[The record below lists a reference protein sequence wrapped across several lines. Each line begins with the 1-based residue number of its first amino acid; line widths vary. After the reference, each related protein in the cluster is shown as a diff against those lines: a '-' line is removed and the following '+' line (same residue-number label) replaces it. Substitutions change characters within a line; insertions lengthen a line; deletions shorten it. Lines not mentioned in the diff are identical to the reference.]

1 MPDNF
6 KNYFVIEFD
15 KPFTYKATV
24 ADSCISVGKAEQEA
38 NHAGAII
45 GFATRKGE
53 KVHARV
59 ASSFISQAQALEN
72 LKELGNDS
80 FDVLVEKVRQPG
92 MKRWAESRWKVVTLI
107 SIVCSILACTVRCC
121 SLANSM
127 R

>member
-45 GFATRKGE
+45 GFATRKVKGT
-53 KVHARV
+53 
-59 ASSFISQAQALEN
+59 
-72 LKELGNDS
+72 
-80 FDVLVEKVRQPG
+80 RQSG
-92 MKRWAESRWKVVTLI
+92 FFFHQSGTGFRKSEGVG
-107 SIVCSILACTVRCC
+107 
-121 SLANSM
+121 
-127 R
+127 